1 MGVVDD
7 AGVGTVGAASDETE
21 VTERGT
27 ELLVV
32 LGAESC
38 DTTAELN
45 LGGLVA
51 AVLTTSAPL
60 EPVARGWFV
69 PGLSG
74 SRSGVASREVR
85 RTTPFVH

>member
-38 DTTAELN
+38 DTTAELDS
-45 LGGLVA
+45 GG
-51 AVLTTSAPL
+51 
-60 EPVARGWFV
+60 
-69 PGLSG
+69 
-74 SRSGVASREVR
+74 
-85 RTTPFVH
+85 